1 MQNVTVPPMY
11 VRAMKH
17 DDTLGIR
24 QDPVARD
31 LLDTHEVVRLA
42 YTAIDG
48 SPRVIPVGY
57 VWRPPHFVIGS
68 APNAAKVKALRRD
81 PRVALT
87 IDTDGFPPKALLV
100 RGTADLE
107 LVAGVPEEYLETSRK
122 RATPEQYEQW
132 ASGVQMLFQKM
143 VLIRITP
150 TWAKV
155 LDFETRIPSAIHE
168 LVEQAQ
174 AGS

>member
-1 MQNVTVPPMY
+1 MDPDEAQG
-11 VRAMKH
+11 
-17 DDTLGIR
+17 TLD
-24 QDPVARD
+24 DPVARD
-31 LLDTHEVVRLA
+31 LLDAHEVIRLA

-68 APNAAKVKALRRD
+68 ASNAAKVKALRRD

-100 RGTADLE
+100 RGTAELE
-107 LVAGVPEEYLETSRK
+107 VVAGVPEEYLETTRK

-132 ASGVQMLFQKM
+132 ASGVTMLFREM
-143 VLIRITP
+143 VLIRIRP

-155 LDFETRIPSAIHE
+155 LDFETRIPSPIQE